1 MKKASLFVIFLLGFI
16 VQFSAQTSYSCY
28 YREYCDWNEY
38 AEKFE
43 DCQGYEEASL
53 FTVSENETMF
63 SHTIETMKS
72 TYFITEKEYDW
83 EKNITTFYTTS
94 DVGNKY
100 IYIYDPDNK
109 EIRVL
114 ISDEDG
120 TRLLRFYV
128 KAIF

>member
-1 MKKASLFVIFLLGFI
+1 MKKTSLLFIFIFGFI
-16 VQFSAQTSYSCY
+16 SYYSAQTSYSCY
-28 YREYCDWNEY
+28 YREYCDWNVY

-43 DCQGYEEASL
+43 ECQGYEEASL
-53 FTVSENETMF
+53 FTISDNETMF
-63 SHTIETMKS
+63 SHAIESMKS
-72 TYFITEKEYDW
+72 TYFVTEKENDW
-83 EKNITTFYTTS
+83 EKNLTTYYVTS

-100 IYIYDPDNK
+100 IYIFDPENK